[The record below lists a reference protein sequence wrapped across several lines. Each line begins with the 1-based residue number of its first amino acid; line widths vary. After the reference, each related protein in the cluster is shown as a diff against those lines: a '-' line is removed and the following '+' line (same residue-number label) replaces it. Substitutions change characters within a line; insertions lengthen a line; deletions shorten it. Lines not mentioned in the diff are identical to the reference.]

1 MAAIICE
8 SFGKLCHALGDVICL
23 PCKACGIGCEA
34 IMDALKSPFSLY
46 ILVAVGLNAAP
57 IYMGIRTLPDLGGG
71 CGEATSWL
79 IVNGAI
85 CLIHIVAAF
94 YMIHKIQEDR
104 RTQSLGVVTQD
115 LAKADHLET
124 GGHSQYNTLPAAKPM
139 GGMGLGHAR
148 ENPDHQSSWGRIK
161 HVLCYDVGV
170 AIYIVIMVFWL
181 CWMAMSIPRYASIGS
196 DGCSDI
202 GSRLLTSMICGYF
215 FMTLG
220 AFAFMCSICCLQ
232 PWNS

>member
-139 GGMGLGHAR
+139 GGMGSYQAR
-148 ENPDHQSSWGRIK
+148 SLLRCWRCDLHCHYGVLVVLDGNEHSSLRE
-161 HVLCYDVGV
+161 HRVG
-170 AIYIVIMVFWL
+170 WL
-181 CWMAMSIPRYASIGS
+181 
-196 DGCSDI
+196 
-202 GSRLLTSMICGYF
+202 
-215 FMTLG
+215 
-220 AFAFMCSICCLQ
+220 Q
-232 PWNS
+232 